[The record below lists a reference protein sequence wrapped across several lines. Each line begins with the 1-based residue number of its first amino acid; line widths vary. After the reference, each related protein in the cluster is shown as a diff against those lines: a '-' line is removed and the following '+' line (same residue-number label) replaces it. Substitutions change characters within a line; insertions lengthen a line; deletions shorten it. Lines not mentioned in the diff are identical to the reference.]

1 MSEKDLRVRVSQIYI
16 DILDE
21 LKEKKDIKS
30 YAGAI
35 RYAILS
41 LADKENISVD
51 NSLKEMKIKLNTVTK
66 NVDMLMEMVAGGF
79 DFQDVN
85 AIRKKE
91 DTYIYADAK
100 KNVENEIQRST
111 TIKSN
116 FKKSNVERKE
126 KEERKESKTDFSR
139 NFY

>member
-1 MSEKDLRVRVSQIYI
+1 MSEKDLRVRVSQIYV

-30 YAGAI
+30 YAGAVK
-35 RYAILS
+35 YAILS
-41 LADKENISVD
+41 LADKENINAD
-51 NSLKEMKIKLNTVTK
+51 NSLEEMKIKLNTVTK
-66 NVDMLMEMVAGGF
+66 NVDILMEMVAGGF

-100 KNVENEIQRST
+100 KNVENEIKRAT

-116 FKKSNVERKE
+116 FKKSNIKKE
-126 KEERKESKTDFSR
+126 NKEEKKINKTESSR
-139 NFY
+139 IFY

>member
-1 MSEKDLRVRVSQIYI
+1 MKEKKIQKHIYFTQTQI
-16 DILDE
+16 DILDDMIKNIPGINSYSE
-21 LKEKKDIKS
+21 AARYAVLSMYDEVDSVKSIKHMEKKINMMAKTIDI
-30 YAGAI
+30 
-35 RYAILS
+35 
-41 LADKENISVD
+41 LA
-51 NSLKEMKIKLNTVTK
+51 
-66 NVDMLMEMVAGGF
+66 EMVAGGF

-116 FKKSNVERKE
+116 FKESNV
-126 KEERKESKTDFSR
+126 ERKESKTDFSR